1 MISQLLKVGKKCV
14 PSFALWPHASW
25 MTQKRPKLSSNL
37 CSHMCNLD
45 AGWDLHRKLWPG
57 KVTQKLDINETQP
70 GNCIHSFPNLESLS
84 IIQKKMQTVRSGW
97 VFYPKVWHECRCM
110 WQMKGR
116 FPIPFHQMSDRILP
130 VKNAPQAA
138 FSLISV
144 KRLHWAHNWWWGNS
158 FQGQLVLQYPKVIP
172 IKMSHSDEH

>member
-110 WQMKGR
+110 WQMKGC
-116 FPIPFHQMSDRILP
+116 FPIPFHQMSEEMQATDSSPSKMLP
-130 VKNAPQAA
+130 KLPFLLYQLKGCTGLTTDGEETH
-138 FSLISV
+138 FKGSLSCNTQ
-144 KRLHWAHNWWWGNS
+144 KL
-158 FQGQLVLQYPKVIP
+158 FQ
-172 IKMSHSDEH
+172 